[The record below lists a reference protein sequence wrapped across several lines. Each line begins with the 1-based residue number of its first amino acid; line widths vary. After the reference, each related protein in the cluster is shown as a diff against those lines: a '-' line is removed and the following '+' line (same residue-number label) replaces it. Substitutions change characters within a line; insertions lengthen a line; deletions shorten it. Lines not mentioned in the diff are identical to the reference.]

1 MKGKDFFRMSVLSG
15 AVVLAALLS
24 SCNKDEQGSAPTVS
38 VEAVSSDASSITLRI
53 SSEGATELA
62 YMQIKDLQSVPSAK
76 GLLSAGTQVEVP
88 GGDVVVTDLEPST
101 DYYFAVVA
109 ANGDLYSEIATVEA
123 STLEAECTF
132 ELTVTGVTSEAI
144 AWRVVPSVDTQP
156 YYVAALPASYASS
169 SDEELHA
176 AVLEQITEAAGG
188 SLEDYLSANMFT
200 GTRTGSVAGLEPQTE
215 YLLTVMGL
223 SASDGSL
230 QTGIA
235 KENTTTAEEVELTFT
250 LSVSDITATTAHVSV
265 VPSDNE
271 ATYVWLC
278 QPSTNYP
285 DLSEDDADAIAE
297 MYVTNQGAYLE
308 QNIGLYTGSYDIQ
321 NFEVNSDSKYYL
333 FAFGYTPGIG
343 ITSSCELEAFE
354 TGHSIGPNEFEAE
367 IVVDVATAKRL
378 GFQVHPTEAC
388 AAIYYLPVILPK
400 AEYSWEAAQDLA
412 IAAVKSNYDLNI
424 DFNPGY
430 TMTDAVS
437 SVCYRGSYDY
447 FEATGLTPETEYVIA
462 VVAMS
467 NDGEPGNAEVT
478 AEESTT
484 VEKQSGAVFSNTLV
498 GIYDGDEAL
507 EAGLFENSALVSGNA
522 LAVFEVKISEE
533 AVHCYYNSNLVG
545 NYSNPEE
552 EYKTDDDL
560 MSWLP
565 TNPFTV
571 EVEDHTTTH
580 IIVPYKYYDIE
591 YYDYTF
597 VTWANDAEG
606 VWGPVSRTFVQAVS
620 TDVDPIEDL
629 VELVNSLESSS
640 AAPILL
646 SK

>member
-1 MKGKDFFRMSVLSG
+1 
-15 AVVLAALLS
+15 
-24 SCNKDEQGSAPTVS
+24 
-38 VEAVSSDASSITLRI
+38 
-53 SSEGATELA
+53 
-62 YMQIKDLQSVPSAK
+62 
-76 GLLSAGTQVEVP
+76 
-88 GGDVVVTDLEPST
+88 
-101 DYYFAVVA
+101 
-109 ANGDLYSEIATVEA
+109 
-123 STLEAECTF
+123 
-132 ELTVTGVTSEAI
+132 
-144 AWRVVPSVDTQP
+144 
-156 YYVAALPASYASS
+156 
-169 SDEELHA
+169 
-176 AVLEQITEAAGG
+176 
-188 SLEDYLSANMFT
+188 
-200 GTRTGSVAGLEPQTE
+200 
-215 YLLTVMGL
+215 MGL

-560 MSWLP
+560 MSISIMILNI
-565 TNPFTV
+565 TI
-571 EVEDHTTTH
+571 TH
-580 IIVPYKYYDIE
+580 
-591 YYDYTF
+591 
-597 VTWANDAEG
+597 
-606 VWGPVSRTFVQAVS
+606 S
-620 TDVDPIEDL
+620 
-629 VELVNSLESSS
+629 
-640 AAPILL
+640 
-646 SK
+646 

>member
-1 MKGKDFFRMSVLSG
+1 MSVLSG

-144 AWRVVPSVDTQP
+144 AWRVVPSVDAQP

-200 GTRTGSVAGLEPQTE
+200 GTRTGSVAGLESQTE

-235 KENTTTAEEVELTFT
+235 KDNATTAEEVELTFT

-265 VPSDNE
+265 VPSDDE

-285 DLSEDDADAIAE
+285 DLSEDDADAIAK
-297 MYVTNQGAYLE
+297 MYVTNQGAYLD
-308 QNIGLYTGSYDIQ
+308 QGMGLYTGSYDIQ
-321 NFEVNSDSKYYL
+321 NFEVNSDSRYYL

-343 ITSSCELEAFE
+343 ITSSCELKAFE
-354 TGHSIGPNEFEAE
+354 TGHSKGPNEFEAE
-367 IVVDVATAKRL
+367 IVVNVATARRL
-378 GFQVHPTEAC
+378 GFQVHPTDSC
-388 AAIYYLPVILPK
+388 GAIYYLPVILPK
-400 AEYSWEAAQDLA
+400 AEYSWGAAQDSA
-412 IAAVKSNYDLNI
+412 IAAVKSYYKLNI

-484 VEKQSGAVFSNTLV
+484 VEEQSGAEFSHTLV

-565 TNPFTV
+565 DNPFTV
-571 EVEDHTTTH
+571 EVTDHTTTH
-580 IIVPYKYYDIE
+580 IVVPYKYYDRD

-597 VTWANDAEG
+597 VTWADDAAG
-606 VWGPVSRTFVQAVS
+606 VWGPVCRTFVQAVS
-620 TDVDPIEDL
+620 TEVGSID
-629 VELVNSLESSS
+629 ELVDLMKSPS
-640 AAPILL
+640 AAPVLL

>member
-24 SCNKDEQGSAPTVS
+24 SCNKEEQGSAPTVS

-498 GIYDGDEAL
+498 GIYDGNQAL

-620 TDVDPIEDL
+620 TEVDPID
-629 VELVNSLESSS
+629 ELVDLMNGPS

>member
-1 MKGKDFFRMSVLSG
+1 
-15 AVVLAALLS
+15 
-24 SCNKDEQGSAPTVS
+24 
-38 VEAVSSDASSITLRI
+38 
-53 SSEGATELA
+53 
-62 YMQIKDLQSVPSAK
+62 
-76 GLLSAGTQVEVP
+76 
-88 GGDVVVTDLEPST
+88 
-101 DYYFAVVA
+101 
-109 ANGDLYSEIATVEA
+109 
-123 STLEAECTF
+123 
-132 ELTVTGVTSEAI
+132 
-144 AWRVVPSVDTQP
+144 
-156 YYVAALPASYASS
+156 
-169 SDEELHA
+169 
-176 AVLEQITEAAGG
+176 
-188 SLEDYLSANMFT
+188 MFT

-533 AVHCYYNSNLVG
+533 AIHCYYNSNLVG

>member
-1 MKGKDFFRMSVLSG
+1 MSVLSG

-24 SCNKDEQGSAPTVS
+24 SCNKEEQGSAPTVS

-533 AVHCYYNSNLVG
+533 AIHCYYNSNLVG

>member
-24 SCNKDEQGSAPTVS
+24 SCNKEEQGSAPTVS

>member
-1 MKGKDFFRMSVLSG
+1 MKGKDFLRMSVLSG

-62 YMQIKDLQSVPSAK
+62 YMQIKDLQSVPSAN

-88 GGDVVVTDLEPST
+88 GGDVEVTGLEPST

-132 ELTVTGVTSEAI
+132 ELTVTGATSEAI
-144 AWRVVPSVDTQP
+144 AWRVVPSVDNQP
-156 YYVAALPASYASS
+156 YYVAALSASYASS

-200 GTRTGSVAGLEPQTE
+200 GTRTGSITGLEPQTE

-235 KENTTTAEEVELTFT
+235 KDNAVTAEEFELTFT
-250 LSVSDITATTAHVSV
+250 LSVSDVTATTAHVSV
-265 VPSDNE
+265 VPSDDE

-285 DLSEDDADAIAE
+285 DLSEDDADEIAE
-297 MYVTNQGAYLE
+297 MYVTNQGAWLD
-308 QNIGLYTGSYDIQ
+308 QAIGLYTGSYDIPD
-321 NFEVNSDSKYYL
+321 FEVNSDSKYYL

-343 ITSSCELEAFE
+343 ITSSCELEAFD
-354 TGHSIGPNEFEAE
+354 TGHSIKPDEFEAD
-367 IVVDVATAKRL
+367 IVVNVATAKRL
-378 GFQVHPTEAC
+378 GFEVHPTEAC
-388 AAIYYLPVILPK
+388 GAIYYLPVILPK
-400 AEYSWEAAQDLA
+400 AEYSWEAAQDSA
-412 IAAVKSNYDLNI
+412 MAAVKSNYDLNI
-424 DFNPGY
+424 DYNPGY

-437 SVCYRGSYDY
+437 SVCYRGTYEY
-447 FEATGLTPETEYVIA
+447 FEATGLTPVTDYVIA

-467 NDGEPGNAEVT
+467 NDGEPGNAEVK
-478 AEESTT
+478 AEASTT
-484 VEKQSGAVFSNTLV
+484 VEEQSEAVFSHTLV

-507 EAGLFENSALVSGNA
+507 QAGLFENSALVSGNA

-565 TNPFTV
+565 DNPFTE
-571 EVEDHTTTH
+571 EVDHETTYLV
-580 IIVPYKYYDIE
+580 VPYKYYDRD

-606 VWGPVSRTFVQAVS
+606 VWGPVGRTFVQAIS
-620 TDVDPIEDL
+620 TEVDPIK
-629 VELVNSLESSS
+629 ELVDLMKGPS
-640 AAPILL
+640 AAPVLL

>member
-1 MKGKDFFRMSVLSG
+1 MKGKDFLRMSVLSG

-62 YMQIKDLQSVPSAK
+62 YMQIKDLQSVPSAN

-88 GGDVVVTDLEPST
+88 GGDVEVTGLEPST

-132 ELTVTGVTSEAI
+132 ELTVTGATSEAI
-144 AWRVVPSVDTQP
+144 AWRVVPSVDNQP

-200 GTRTGSVAGLEPQTE
+200 GTRTGSITGLEPQKE

-235 KENTTTAEEVELTFT
+235 KENATTAEEVELTFT
-250 LSVSDITATTAHVSV
+250 LSYSDVTATTAHVSV
-265 VPSDNE
+265 VPSDDE

-285 DLSEDDADAIAE
+285 NLSEDDADEIAKA
-297 MYVTNQGAYLE
+297 YVANVGAMLDQGM
-308 QNIGLYTGSYDIQ
+308 GLYTGSYDIQ
-321 NFEVNSDSKYYL
+321 NFAVNSDSKYYL

-343 ITSSCELEAFE
+343 ITSSCELVAFE
-354 TGHSIGPNEFEAE
+354 TGHSMGPDDFEAE

-378 GFQVHPTEAC
+378 GFKVHPTDSC

-400 AEYSWEAAQDLA
+400 AEYSWDAAQDSA
-412 IAAVKSNYDLNI
+412 IAAVKSHYDLNI

-478 AEESTT
+478 EEASTT
-484 VEKQSGAVFSNTLV
+484 VEKQSEARFTNTLV
-498 GIYDGDEAL
+498 GIYDGNQAL
-507 EAGLFENSALVSGNA
+507 EAGLFPESSESLSGNA
-522 LAVFEVKISEE
+522 LAVFEVTISEE

-565 TNPFTV
+565 DNPFTV
-571 EVEDHTTTH
+571 EVTDRTKTH
-580 IIVPYKYYDIE
+580 IAVPYKYYDTD

-606 VWGPVSRTFVQAVS
+606 VWGPVDRTFVQAVT

-629 VELVNSLESSS
+629 VKLMSGPS
-640 AAPILL
+640 AAPVLL

>member
-15 AVVLAALLS
+15 AVVLAALL
-24 SCNKDEQGSAPTVS
+24 TVS

-176 AVLEQITEAAGG
+176 AVLEQITEA
-188 SLEDYLSANMFT
+188 
-200 GTRTGSVAGLEPQTE
+200 TRTGSVAGLEPQTE

-533 AVHCYYNSNLVG
+533 AIHCYYNSNLVG

>member
-1 MKGKDFFRMSVLSG
+1 MSVLSG

>member
-1 MKGKDFFRMSVLSG
+1 MKGKDFLRMSVLSG

-144 AWRVVPSVDTQP
+144 AWRVVPSVDAQP

-200 GTRTGSVAGLEPQTE
+200 GTRTGSVAGLESQTE

-235 KENTTTAEEVELTFT
+235 KDNATTAEEVELTFT

-265 VPSDNE
+265 VPSDDE

-285 DLSEDDADAIAE
+285 DLSEDDADAIAK
-297 MYVTNQGAYLE
+297 MYVTNQGAYLD
-308 QNIGLYTGSYDIQ
+308 QGMGLYTGSYDIQ
-321 NFEVNSDSKYYL
+321 NFEVNSDSRYYL

-343 ITSSCELEAFE
+343 ITSSCELKAFE
-354 TGHSIGPNEFEAE
+354 TGHSKGPNEFEAE
-367 IVVDVATAKRL
+367 IVVNVATARRL
-378 GFQVHPTEAC
+378 GFQVHPTDSC
-388 AAIYYLPVILPK
+388 GAIYYLPVILPK
-400 AEYSWEAAQDLA
+400 AEYSWGAAQDSA
-412 IAAVKSNYDLNI
+412 IAAVKSYYKLNI

-484 VEKQSGAVFSNTLV
+484 VEEQSGAEFSHTLV

-565 TNPFTV
+565 DNPFTV
-571 EVEDHTTTH
+571 EVTDHTTTH
-580 IIVPYKYYDIE
+580 IVVPYKYYDRD

-597 VTWANDAEG
+597 VTWADDAAG
-606 VWGPVSRTFVQAVS
+606 VWGPVCRTFVQAVS
-620 TDVDPIEDL
+620 TEVGSID
-629 VELVNSLESSS
+629 ELVDLMKSPS
-640 AAPILL
+640 AAPVLL

>member
-1 MKGKDFFRMSVLSG
+1 MSRAL
-15 AVVLAALLS
+15 LRALLS

-62 YMQIKDLQSVPSAK
+62 YMQIKDLQSVPSAN

-88 GGDVVVTDLEPST
+88 GGDVEVTGLEPST

-109 ANGDLYSEIATVEA
+109 ANGDMYSEIATVEA

-132 ELTVTGVTSEAI
+132 ELTVTGATSEAI
-144 AWRVVPSVDTQP
+144 AWRVVPSVDNQP
-156 YYVAALPASYASS
+156 YYVAALSASYASS

-200 GTRTGSVAGLEPQTE
+200 GTRTGSITGLEPQKE

-235 KENTTTAEEVELTFT
+235 KENAVTAEEFELTFT

-265 VPSDNE
+265 VPSDDE

-285 DLSEDDADAIAE
+285 GISEDEADEIAKIF
-297 MYVTNQGAYLE
+297 G
-308 QNIGLYTGSYDIQ
+308 
-321 NFEVNSDSKYYL
+321 VNSDSRYYL
-333 FAFGYTPGIG
+333 FAFGYTPGMG
-343 ITSSCELEAFE
+343 ITSSCELEAFN
-354 TGHSIGPNEFEAE
+354 TGHSIGPDEFKAE
-367 IVVDVATAKRL
+367 IVVNVATARRL
-378 GFQVHPTEAC
+378 GFQVHPTEEC
-388 AAIYYLPVILPK
+388 GAIYYLPVILPK
-400 AEYSWEAAQDLA
+400 AEYSWEAAQDSA
-412 IAAVKSNYDLNI
+412 IAAVESYYNLNI

-467 NDGEPGNAEVT
+467 NDGEPGNAEVK

-484 VEKQSGAVFSNTLV
+484 VEEQS
-498 GIYDGDEAL
+498 EAR
-507 EAGLFENSALVSGNA
+507 FTNISGNA
-522 LAVFEVKISEE
+522 LAVFEVTISEE

-565 TNPFTV
+565 DNPFTV
-571 EVEDHTTTH
+571 EVTDRTKTH
-580 IIVPYKYYDIE
+580 IVVPYKYYDRD

-620 TDVDPIEDL
+620 TEVDPIK
-629 VELVNSLESSS
+629 ELVDLMKGPS

>member
-1 MKGKDFFRMSVLSG
+1 MRGKDFLRMSVLSG

-62 YMQIKDLQSVPSAK
+62 YMQIKDLQSVPSAN

-88 GGDVVVTDLEPST
+88 GGDVEVTGLEPST

-132 ELTVTGVTSEAI
+132 ELTVTGTTSEAI

>member
-24 SCNKDEQGSAPTVS
+24 SCNKEEQGSAPTVS

-235 KENTTTAEEVELTFT
+235 KENAVTAEEVELTFT

>member
-1 MKGKDFFRMSVLSG
+1 MSVLSG

-24 SCNKDEQGSAPTVS
+24 SCNKEEQGSAPTVS

-412 IAAVKSNYDLNI
+412 IVAVKSNYDLNI

-620 TDVDPIEDL
+620 TEVDPID
-629 VELVNSLESSS
+629 ELVDLMNGPS

>member
-1 MKGKDFFRMSVLSG
+1 MSVLSG

-88 GGDVVVTDLEPST
+88 GGDVEVTGLEPST
-101 DYYFAVVA
+101 NYYFAVVA

-144 AWRVVPSVDTQP
+144 AWRVVPSVDAQP

-200 GTRTGSVAGLEPQTE
+200 GTRTGSVTGLKSQTE

-235 KENTTTAEEVELTFT
+235 KDNATTAEEVELTFT

-265 VPSDNE
+265 VPSDDE

-285 DLSEDDADAIAE
+285 GISEDEADEIAK
-297 MYVTNQGAYLE
+297 MYVTNQGAYLD
-308 QNIGLYTGSYDIQ
+308 QGMGLYAGSYDIQ
-321 NFEVNSDSKYYL
+321 NFEVNSDSRYYL

-343 ITSSCELEAFE
+343 ITSSCELKAFE
-354 TGHSIGPNEFEAE
+354 TGHSKGPNEFEAE
-367 IVVDVATAKRL
+367 IVVNVATARRL
-378 GFQVHPTEAC
+378 GFQVHPTDSC
-388 AAIYYLPVILPK
+388 GAIYYLPVILPK
-400 AEYSWEAAQDLA
+400 AEYSWGAAQDSA
-412 IAAVKSNYDLNI
+412 IAAVKSYYKLNI

-484 VEKQSGAVFSNTLV
+484 VEEQSGAEFSHTLV
-498 GIYDGDEAL
+498 GIYDGNQAL
-507 EAGLFENSALVSGNA
+507 EAGLFTENSALVSGNA
-522 LAVFEVKISEE
+522 LAAFKVTISEE

-545 NYSNPEE
+545 DYSNPEE

-565 TNPFTV
+565 DNPFTE
-571 EVEDHTTTH
+571 EVEDHTTTYLV
-580 IIVPYKYYDIE
+580 VPYKYYDRD

-597 VTWANDAEG
+597 VTWADDAAG
-606 VWGPVSRTFVQAVS
+606 VWGPVCRTFVQAVS
-620 TDVDPIEDL
+620 TEVDLID
-629 VELVNSLESSS
+629 ELVDLMKSPS
-640 AAPILL
+640 AAPVLL

>member
-24 SCNKDEQGSAPTVS
+24 SCNKEEQGSAPTVS

-412 IAAVKSNYDLNI
+412 IVAVKSNYDLNI

-620 TDVDPIEDL
+620 TEVDPID
-629 VELVNSLESSS
+629 ELVDLMNGPS

>member
-24 SCNKDEQGSAPTVS
+24 SCNKEEQGSAPTVS

-88 GGDVVVTDLEPST
+88 GGDVEVTGLEPST

-132 ELTVTGVTSEAI
+132 ELTVTGATSEAI

-200 GTRTGSVAGLEPQTE
+200 GTRTGSITGLEPQTE

-412 IAAVKSNYDLNI
+412 IVAVKSNYDLNI

-522 LAVFEVKISEE
+522 LAVFEVTISEE

-620 TDVDPIEDL
+620 TEVDPID
-629 VELVNSLESSS
+629 ELVDLMNGPS

>member
-1 MKGKDFFRMSVLSG
+1 MSVLSG

-24 SCNKDEQGSAPTVS
+24 SCNKEEQGSAPTVS

-400 AEYSWEAAQDLA
+400 AEYSWEAAQDMA

>member
-1 MKGKDFFRMSVLSG
+1 M
-15 AVVLAALLS
+15 
-24 SCNKDEQGSAPTVS
+24 
-38 VEAVSSDASSITLRI
+38 SSDASSITLRI

-522 LAVFEVKISEE
+522 LGFPRKPYTAIITATLSE
-533 AVHCYYNSNLVG
+533 
-545 NYSNPEE
+545 
-552 EYKTDDDL
+552 
-560 MSWLP
+560 
-565 TNPFTV
+565 
-571 EVEDHTTTH
+571 TTLIPRRSIRLT
-580 IIVPYKYYDIE
+580 
-591 YYDYTF
+591 T
-597 VTWANDAEG
+597 
-606 VWGPVSRTFVQAVS
+606 
-620 TDVDPIEDL
+620 
-629 VELVNSLESSS
+629 
-640 AAPILL
+640 IL
-646 SK
+646 

>member
-1 MKGKDFFRMSVLSG
+1 MKGKDFLRMSVLSG

-38 VEAVSSDASSITLRI
+38 
-53 SSEGATELA
+53 
-62 YMQIKDLQSVPSAK
+62 
-76 GLLSAGTQVEVP
+76 SAGTQVEVP
-88 GGDVVVTDLEPST
+88 GGDVEVTGLEPST

-132 ELTVTGVTSEAI
+132 ELTVTGATSEAI
-144 AWRVVPSVDTQP
+144 AWRVVPSVDNQP
-156 YYVAALPASYASS
+156 YYVAALPVSYASS

-200 GTRTGSVAGLEPQTE
+200 GTRTGSITGLEPQTE

-235 KENTTTAEEVELTFT
+235 KDNATTAEEFELTFT

-285 DLSEDDADAIAE
+285 GISEDEADEIAK
-297 MYVTNQGAYLE
+297 MYVTNQGAYLD
-308 QNIGLYTGSYDIQ
+308 QGMGLYTGSYDIPD
-321 NFEVNSDSKYYL
+321 FGVNSDSRYYL

-343 ITSSCELEAFE
+343 ITSSCELKAFE
-354 TGHSIGPNEFEAE
+354 TGHSKGPNEFKAE
-367 IVVDVATAKRL
+367 IVVNVATARRL
-378 GFQVHPTEAC
+378 GFQVHPTDSC
-388 AAIYYLPVILPK
+388 GAIYYLPVILPK
-400 AEYSWEAAQDLA
+400 AEYSWGAAQDSA
-412 IAAVKSNYDLNI
+412 IAAVESYYNLNI

-478 AEESTT
+478 EEASTT
-484 VEKQSGAVFSNTLV
+484 VEKQSEARFTNTLV
-498 GIYDGDEAL
+498 GIYDGNQAL
-507 EAGLFENSALVSGNA
+507 EAGLFTESSEKVS
-522 LAVFEVKISEE
+522 V
-533 AVHCYYNSNLVG
+533 VG

-565 TNPFTV
+565 DNPFTV
-571 EVEDHTTTH
+571 EVTDRTKTH
-580 IIVPYKYYDIE
+580 IVVPYKYYDRD

-606 VWGPVSRTFVQAVS
+606 VWGPVSRTFVQAIS
-620 TDVDPIEDL
+620 TKVDPID
-629 VELVNSLESSS
+629 ELVKLINGPS

>member
-1 MKGKDFFRMSVLSG
+1 MKGKDFLRMSVLSG

-62 YMQIKDLQSVPSAK
+62 YMQIKDLQSVPSAN

-88 GGDVVVTDLEPST
+88 GGDVEVTGLEPST

-132 ELTVTGVTSEAI
+132 ELTVTGATSEAI
-144 AWRVVPSVDTQP
+144 AWRVVPSVDNQP
-156 YYVAALPASYASS
+156 YYVAALSASYASS

-200 GTRTGSVAGLEPQTE
+200 GTRTGSVAGLKPQTE

-235 KENTTTAEEVELTFT
+235 KDNATTAEEVELTFT
-250 LSVSDITATTAHVSV
+250 LSYSDVTATTAHVSV
-265 VPSDNE
+265 VPSDDE

-285 DLSEDDADAIAE
+285 DLSEDEADAIAK
-297 MYVTNQGAYLE
+297 MYVTNQGAMLD
-308 QNIGLYTGSYDIQ
+308 QGIGLYTGSYDIPD
-321 NFEVNSDSKYYL
+321 FEVNSDSKYYL

-354 TGHSIGPNEFEAE
+354 TGHSMGPDEFDAE
-367 IVVDVATAKRL
+367 IVVNVATARRL
-378 GFQVHPTEAC
+378 GFQVHPTDSC
-388 AAIYYLPVILPK
+388 GAIYYLPVILPK
-400 AEYSWEAAQDLA
+400 AEYSWEAAQDSA
-412 IAAVKSNYDLNI
+412 RAAVKSHYDLNI
-424 DFNPGY
+424 DYNPGY

-484 VEKQSGAVFSNTLV
+484 VEKQSEAIFSNILV
-498 GIYDGDEAL
+498 GIYDGNQAL
-507 EAGLFENSALVSGNA
+507 DAGLFPESSESLSGNA
-522 LAVFEVKISEE
+522 LAVFEVTISEE

-571 EVEDHTTTH
+571 EVKDHTTTH
-580 IIVPYKYYDIE
+580 LIVPYKYYDIE

-606 VWGPVSRTFVQAVS
+606 VWGPVGRTFVQAIS
-620 TDVDPIEDL
+620 TKVDPIK
-629 VELVNSLESSS
+629 ELVDLMKGPS
-640 AAPILL
+640 AAPVLL

>member
-1 MKGKDFFRMSVLSG
+1 MSVLSG

-88 GGDVVVTDLEPST
+88 GGDVEVTGLEPST

-132 ELTVTGVTSEAI
+132 ELTVTGTTSEAI
-144 AWRVVPSVDTQP
+144 AWRVVPSVDAQP

-176 AVLEQITEAAGG
+176 AVLEQITEVAGG

-200 GTRTGSVAGLEPQTE
+200 GTRTGSITGLEPQTE

-235 KENTTTAEEVELTFT
+235 KENAVTAEEFELTFT

-271 ATYVWLC
+271 ATYIWLC

-285 DLSEDDADAIAE
+285 DLSEDDADEIAKA
-297 MYVTNQGAYLE
+297 YVANVGAMLDQGM
-308 QNIGLYTGSYDIQ
+308 GLYTGSYDIPD
-321 NFEVNSDSKYYL
+321 FAVNSDSKYYL

-343 ITSSCELEAFE
+343 ITSSCELEAFK
-354 TGHSIGPNEFEAE
+354 TGHSIGPDEFEAE

-400 AEYSWEAAQDLA
+400 AEYSWEAAQDSA
-412 IAAVKSNYDLNI
+412 IAAVKSHYDLNI

-533 AVHCYYNSNLVG
+533 AVNCYYNSNLVG

-565 TNPFTV
+565 DNPFTV
-571 EVEDHTTTH
+571 KVEDHTTTH

-606 VWGPVSRTFVQAVS
+606 IWGPVSRTFVQAKS
-620 TDVDPIEDL
+620 TEVDPIDELKDL
-629 VELVNSLESSS
+629 MNGPS
-640 AAPILL
+640 AAPVLL

>member
-1 MKGKDFFRMSVLSG
+1 MSVLSG

-24 SCNKDEQGSAPTVS
+24 SCNKEEQGSAPTVS

-400 AEYSWEAAQDLA
+400 AEYSWEAAQDMA

-620 TDVDPIEDL
+620 TEVDPID
-629 VELVNSLESSS
+629 ELVDLMNGPS
-640 AAPILL
+640 AAPVLL

>member
-1 MKGKDFFRMSVLSG
+1 MSVLSG

-62 YMQIKDLQSVPSAK
+62 YMQIKDLQSVPSAN

-88 GGDVVVTDLEPST
+88 GGDVEVTGLEPST

-132 ELTVTGVTSEAI
+132 ELTVTGTTSEAI

>member
-24 SCNKDEQGSAPTVS
+24 SCNKEEQGSAPTVS

-533 AVHCYYNSNLVG
+533 AIHCYYNSNLVG

>member
-1 MKGKDFFRMSVLSG
+1 MKGKDFLRMSVLSG

-24 SCNKDEQGSAPTVS
+24 SCNKEEQGSAPTVS

-144 AWRVVPSVDTQP
+144 AWRVVPSVDAQP

-200 GTRTGSVAGLEPQTE
+200 GTRTGSITGLEPQTE

-235 KENTTTAEEVELTFT
+235 KDNATTAEEFELTFT

-285 DLSEDDADAIAE
+285 GISEDEADAIAE
-297 MYVTNQGAYLE
+297 MYVTNQGTYLD
-308 QNIGLYTGSYDIQ
+308 QGMGLYTGSWDIPD
-321 NFEVNSDSKYYL
+321 FGVNSDSRYYL
-333 FAFGYTPGIG
+333 FAFGYTPGMG
-343 ITSSCELEAFE
+343 ITSSCELEAFD
-354 TGHSIGPNEFEAE
+354 TGHSIKPDEFKADI
-367 IVVDVATAKRL
+367 IVNVATAKRL
-378 GFQVHPTEAC
+378 GFEVHPTEEC
-388 AAIYYLPVILPK
+388 GAIYYLPVVLPK
-400 AEYSWEAAQDLA
+400 AEYTWEKAQEEVV
-412 IAAVKSNYDLNI
+412 AAVQSNYDLNI

-437 SVCYRGSYDY
+437 SVCYRGTYEY
-447 FEATGLTPETEYVIA
+447 FEATGLTPETDYVIA
-462 VVAMS
+462 VVAIS
-467 NDGEPGNAEVT
+467 NDAVPGNAEVT
-478 AEESTT
+478 EEASTT
-484 VEKQSGAVFSNTLV
+484 VEEQSRAIFSNDLV
-498 GIYDGDEAL
+498 GIYDGDQAL
-507 EAGLFENSALVSGNA
+507 EAGLFAESSASVSGNA
-522 LAVFEVKISEE
+522 LAVFEVTISEE

-571 EVEDHTTTH
+571 EVTDHTTTH
-580 IIVPYKYYDIE
+580 IVVPYKYYDTD

-597 VTWANDAEG
+597 VTWADDAAG
-606 VWGPVSRTFVQAVS
+606 VWGPVSRTFVQAVT

-629 VELVNSLESSS
+629 VDLMNGPS
-640 AAPILL
+640 AAPVLL

>member
-24 SCNKDEQGSAPTVS
+24 SCNKEEQGSAPTVS

-62 YMQIKDLQSVPSAK
+62 YMQIKD
-76 GLLSAGTQVEVP
+76 
-88 GGDVVVTDLEPST
+88 GDVVVTDLEPST

-400 AEYSWEAAQDLA
+400 AEYSWEAAQDMA

-560 MSWLP
+560 MR
-565 TNPFTV
+565 
-571 EVEDHTTTH
+571 VEDHTTTH

-620 TDVDPIEDL
+620 TEVDPID
-629 VELVNSLESSS
+629 ELVDLMNGPS
-640 AAPILL
+640 AAPVLL

>member
-1 MKGKDFFRMSVLSG
+1 MKGKDFLRMSVLSG

-88 GGDVVVTDLEPST
+88 GGDVEVTGLEPST

-176 AVLEQITEAAGG
+176 AVLEKITEAAGG

-200 GTRTGSVAGLEPQTE
+200 GTRTGSVAGLEPQAE

-235 KENTTTAEEVELTFT
+235 KENATTAEEVELTFT

-285 DLSEDDADAIAE
+285 GISEDEADKIAE
-297 MYVTNQGAYLE
+297 MYVTNQGAYLD
-308 QNIGLYTGSYDIQ
+308 QGMGLYTGSYDSQ
-321 NFEVNSDSKYYL
+321 NFEVNSDSRYYL

-343 ITSSCELEAFE
+343 ITSSCELKAFE
-354 TGHSIGPNEFEAE
+354 TGHSIGPDEFKAE
-367 IVVDVATAKRL
+367 IVVNVATARRL
-378 GFQVHPTEAC
+378 GFQVHPTDSC
-388 AAIYYLPVILPK
+388 GAIYYLPVILPK
-400 AEYSWEAAQDLA
+400 AEYSWGAAQDSA
-412 IAAVKSNYDLNI
+412 IAAVKSYYNLNI

-467 NDGEPGNAEVT
+467 NDGVPGNAEVT
-478 AEESTT
+478 AEASTT
-484 VEKQSGAVFSNTLV
+484 VEEQSEAVFSHTLV
-498 GIYDGDEAL
+498 GIYDGNQAL
-507 EAGLFENSALVSGNA
+507 EAGLFTENSALVSGNA
-522 LAVFEVKISEE
+522 LAAFKVTISEE

-552 EYKTDDDL
+552 EYKTDDD
-560 MSWLP
+560 P
-565 TNPFTV
+565 YIV
-571 EVEDHTTTH
+571 
-580 IIVPYKYYDIE
+580 VPYKYYDRD

-597 VTWANDAEG
+597 VTWADDAAG
-606 VWGPVSRTFVQAVS
+606 VWGPVCRTFVQAKS
-620 TDVDPIEDL
+620 TEVDPID
-629 VELVNSLESSS
+629 ELVKLMNGPS
-640 AAPILL
+640 AAPVLL

>member
-24 SCNKDEQGSAPTVS
+24 SCNKEEQGSAPTVS

-412 IAAVKSNYDLNI
+412 IVAVKSNYDLNI

-522 LAVFEVKISEE
+522 LAVFEVTISEE

-620 TDVDPIEDL
+620 TEVDPID
-629 VELVNSLESSS
+629 ELVDLMNGPS

>member
-1 MKGKDFFRMSVLSG
+1 MKGKDFLRMSVLSG

-88 GGDVVVTDLEPST
+88 GGDVEVTGLEPST

-132 ELTVTGVTSEAI
+132 ELTVTGTTSEAI

-176 AVLEQITEAAGG
+176 AVLEQITEVAGG

-200 GTRTGSVAGLEPQTE
+200 GTRTGSITGLEPQTE

-235 KENTTTAEEVELTFT
+235 KENAVTAEEFELTFT

-285 DLSEDDADAIAE
+285 GISEDEADAIAE
-297 MYVTNQGAYLE
+297 MYVTNQGAYLD
-308 QNIGLYTGSYDIQ
+308 QGMGLYTGSYDIPD
-321 NFEVNSDSKYYL
+321 FGVNSDSRYYL
-333 FAFGYTPGIG
+333 FAFGYTPGMG
-343 ITSSCELEAFE
+343 ITSSCELKAFD
-354 TGHSIGPNEFEAE
+354 TGHSIQPDEFKADI
-367 IVVDVATAKRL
+367 IVNVATAKRL
-378 GFQVHPTEAC
+378 GFEVHPTEEC
-388 AAIYYLPVILPK
+388 GAIYYLPVVLPK
-400 AEYSWEAAQDLA
+400 AEYTWKKAQEEVVAAVQEEVV
-412 IAAVKSNYDLNI
+412 AAVKSNYDLNI

-467 NDGEPGNAEVT
+467 NDGEPGNTEVT
-478 AEESTT
+478 AEASTT
-484 VEKQSGAVFSNTLV
+484 VEKQSDAVFSNALV

-507 EAGLFENSALVSGNA
+507 AAGLFTGSSASLSGNA
-522 LAVFEVKISEE
+522 LAVFKVTISEE
-533 AVHCYYNSNLVG
+533 AVHCYYSSQG
-545 NYSNPEE
+545 GDYSDPEE

-565 TNPFTV
+565 DNPYTV

-580 IIVPYKYYDIE
+580 IFVPYQYYDLA
-591 YYDYTF
+591 YWDYTF
-597 VTWANDAEG
+597 LTWANDEESAG
-606 VWGPVSRTFVQAVS
+606 LLYGQYLRKLIRLRIWW
-620 TDVDPIEDL
+620 
-629 VELVNSLESSS
+629 SL
-640 AAPILL
+640 
-646 SK
+646 

>member
-1 MKGKDFFRMSVLSG
+1 MKGKDFLRMSVLSG

-88 GGDVVVTDLEPST
+88 GGDVEVTGLEPST

-132 ELTVTGVTSEAI
+132 ELTVTGTTSEAI
-144 AWRVVPSVDTQP
+144 AWRVVPSVDAQP

-176 AVLEQITEAAGG
+176 AVLEQITEVAGG

-200 GTRTGSVAGLEPQTE
+200 GTRTGSITGLEPQTE

-235 KENTTTAEEVELTFT
+235 KENAVTAEEFELTFT

-271 ATYVWLC
+271 ATYIWLC

-285 DLSEDDADAIAE
+285 DLSEDDADEIAKA
-297 MYVTNQGAYLE
+297 YVANVGAMLDQGM
-308 QNIGLYTGSYDIQ
+308 GLYTGSYDIPD
-321 NFEVNSDSKYYL
+321 FAVNSDSKYYL

-343 ITSSCELEAFE
+343 ITSSCELEAFK
-354 TGHSIGPNEFEAE
+354 TGHSIGPDEFEAE

-400 AEYSWEAAQDLA
+400 AEYSWEAAQDSA
-412 IAAVKSNYDLNI
+412 IAAVKSHYDLNI

-533 AVHCYYNSNLVG
+533 AVNCYYNSNLVG

-565 TNPFTV
+565 DNPFTV
-571 EVEDHTTTH
+571 KVEDHTTTH

-606 VWGPVSRTFVQAVS
+606 IWGPVSRTFVQAKS
-620 TDVDPIEDL
+620 TEVDPIDELKDL
-629 VELVNSLESSS
+629 MNGPS
-640 AAPILL
+640 AAPVLL